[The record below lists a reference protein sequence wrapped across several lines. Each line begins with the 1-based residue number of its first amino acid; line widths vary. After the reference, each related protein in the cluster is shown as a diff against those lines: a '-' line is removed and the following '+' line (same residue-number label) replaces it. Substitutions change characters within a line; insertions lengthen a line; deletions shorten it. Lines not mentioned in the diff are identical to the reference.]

1 MPTFRYKAIASD
13 GQAVTGAL
21 QADNQSAALRLLDE
35 QSLFPVS
42 VEEGGG
48 ATASAIS
55 GRKKKVKL
63 KHQTSF
69 YTQLADL
76 LRAGV
81 PLLRSLEV
89 LGRQNTSPVLSAV
102 LRDVREDVASGE
114 TLGDSMA
121 KHPNAFADLHVTMIR
136 AGESGGFLEDVL
148 SRIAMFAERQDELRN
163 KLIGSMIYPAVLMT
177 AGTTI
182 VMFLM
187 IFVVPEL
194 RKHLREESFNTLSY
208 IVFGVT
214 DVLLN
219 YYHVMLVAIVV
230 AGVAIYTYLK
240 TENGKIALDR
250 IKLKG
255 PMLGKIITMVAI
267 CRFCRILGTLLGN
280 GVPILQALDIAK
292 ESTGNRILSERIGEA
307 ATSVQKGES
316 LSTPLG
322 KSGLFPEDV
331 IDMMAVAEESN
342 NLDNV
347 LVQIADTNEART
359 ARTIDVAVRL
369 LEPILLLVMAVL
381 VLCIALAL
389 LLPILTMSQGGGI

>member
-1 MPTFRYKAIASD
+1 MPTFRYKAIAND

-48 ATASAIS
+48 ATASVIS

-102 LRDVREDVASGE
+102 LRDVREDVSTGE
-114 TLGDSMA
+114 TLGDAMA
-121 KHPNAFADLHVTMIR
+121 KHPNAFADLHVTMVR

-163 KLIGSMIYPAVLMT
+163 KLIGSMIYPCVLMF

-182 VMFLM
+182 VTFLM

-194 RKHLREESFNTLSY
+194 RKHLREESFNALSHL
-208 IVFGVT
+208 VFGIT
-214 DVLLN
+214 DLLLN
-219 YYHVMLVAIVV
+219 YYHVILITIALVVV
-230 AGVAIYTYLK
+230 GAYAYLK
-240 TENGKIALDR
+240 TENGQIAWDR
-250 IKLKG
+250 LKLKG
-255 PMLGKIITMVAI
+255 PMLGKIITMVAV

-292 ESTGNRILSERIGEA
+292 GSTGNRILSERIGEA

-347 LVQIADTNEART
+347 LVQIADTNETRT
-359 ARTIDVAVRL
+359 ARSIDVAVRL
-369 LEPILLLVMAVL
+369 LEPILLLVMAVM
-381 VLCIALAL
+381 VLCIAMAL
-389 LLPILTMSQGGGI
+389 LLPILTMSQGGGM

>member
-1 MPTFRYKAIASD
+1 MPTYRYKAVGSD
-13 GQAVTGAL
+13 GKPVNGAL
-21 QADNQSAALRLLDE
+21 QADNQAAVLRLLDE

-48 ATASAIS
+48 AAASAIS

-63 KHQTSF
+63 RHQTAF
-69 YTQLADL
+69 YMQMADL

-81 PLLRSLEV
+81 PLLRSIEV
-89 LGRQNTSPVLSAV
+89 LGRQNTSPVLSEV
-102 LRDVREDVASGE
+102 LHEVREDVASGE
-114 TLGDSMA
+114 SLGDAMA

-136 AGESGGFLEDVL
+136 AGESGGFLEEVL
-148 SRIAMFAERQDELRN
+148 ARIAIFAERQDELRN
-163 KLIGSMIYPAVLMT
+163 KLVGSMIYPTVLML
-177 AGTTI
+177 AGSTI
-182 VMFLM
+182 VLFLM

-194 RKHLREESFNTLSY
+194 RKHLRPETFNVLSHLVFGATDFLLSY
-208 IVFGVT
+208 YPFIFIGIAVSGIAFYVF
-214 DVLLN
+214 
-219 YYHVMLVAIVV
+219 AQ
-230 AGVAIYTYLK
+230 
-240 TENGKIALDR
+240 TENGKVTIDR
-250 IKLKG
+250 LKLKG

-280 GVPILQALDIAK
+280 GVSILEALDIAK
-292 ESTGNRILSERIGEA
+292 GSTGNRVLSERIGEA
-307 ATSVQKGES
+307 AESVQRGES

-322 KSGLFPEDV
+322 KSGLFPPDV
-331 IDMMAVAEESN
+331 IDMMSVAEESN

-369 LEPILLLVMAVL
+369 LEPLLLLVMAVM

>member
-63 KHQTSF
+63 RHQTSF

-102 LRDVREDVASGE
+102 LRDVREDVSSGE
-114 TLGDSMA
+114 TLADAMA
-121 KHPNAFADLHVTMIR
+121 KHPNAFADLHVTMVR

-148 SRIAMFAERQDELRN
+148 SRISMFAERQDELRN
-163 KLIGSMIYPAVLMT
+163 KLIGSMIYPFVLMT
-177 AGTTI
+177 AGTAI

-194 RKHLREESFNTLSY
+194 RKHLREEAFNTLSY
-208 IVFGVT
+208 IVFGIT
-214 DVLLN
+214 DVLIN
-219 YYHVMLVAIVV
+219 YYHVILFALAAV
-230 AGVAIYTYLK
+230 GVAIYTYLK
-240 TENGKIALDR
+240 TEKGKIAWDR
-250 IKLKG
+250 LKLKG

-267 CRFCRILGTLLGN
+267 CRFCRILGTLLSN
-280 GVPILQALDIAK
+280 GVPILQALEIAK
-292 ESTGNRILSERIGEA
+292 GSTGNRILSERIGEA
-307 ATSVQKGES
+307 AASVQKGES

-347 LVQIADTNEART
+347 LVQIADTNETRT

-369 LEPILLLVMAVL
+369 LEPLLLLVMAVM

-389 LLPILTMSQGGGI
+389 LLPILTMSQGGGV